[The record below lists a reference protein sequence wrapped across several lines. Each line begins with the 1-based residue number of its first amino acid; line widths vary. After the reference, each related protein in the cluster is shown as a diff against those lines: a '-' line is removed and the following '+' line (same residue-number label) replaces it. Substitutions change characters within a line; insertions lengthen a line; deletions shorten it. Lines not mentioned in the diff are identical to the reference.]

1 MKLFCRPLHLHVT
14 VQDKALP
21 PSERRTLFEQ
31 LSMRP
36 LAELVSW
43 VLGVKCQP
51 WGTSAVTERGTTL
64 EVNIDALGEE
74 VRQYGSG
81 GDGGRGDPTFLK
93 WESVVLRSSHAAKE
107 RIWEAIEKDN
117 KRRRQDV
124 APTNLNHRQINMVA
138 AERQKRPLPALL
150 PSEELRLLEAYVFCH
165 IYKAAKESSPDL
177 AKWATK
183 MKLKPHEP
191 NASYFVD
198 PDGSVHGL
206 PAGLVTA
213 DARWRTRRSSLRS
226 ARPRPSPPKPPPA
239 SHRGP
244 IRALSSAHTSSS
256 RPTAAAAA
264 AAAIASRS

>member
-21 PSERRTLFEQ
+21 PSERRTLFEL
-31 LSMRP
+31 LSMKP

-93 WESVVLRSSHAAKE
+93 WESVVLRSSHAARE
-107 RIWEAIEKDN
+107 RIWEAIARQDLGGHN
-117 KRRRQDV
+117 KRKRQEN
-124 APTNLNHRQINMVA
+124 APKNLTERQKNMVA
-138 AERQKRPLPALL
+138 AERQKLPLPALL
-150 PSEELRLLEAYVFCH
+150 PSQELRLLEAYVFCH
-165 IYKAAKESSPDL
+165 IYKAAKESPHL
-177 AKWATK
+177 AKWATT
-183 MKLKPHEP
+183 MKLRPHEP

-198 PDGSVHGL
+198 PDGSAHGL

-213 DARWRTRRSSLRS
+213 VL
-226 ARPRPSPPKPPPA
+226 K
-239 SHRGP
+239 
-244 IRALSSAHTSSS
+244 
-256 RPTAAAAA
+256 
-264 AAAIASRS
+264 